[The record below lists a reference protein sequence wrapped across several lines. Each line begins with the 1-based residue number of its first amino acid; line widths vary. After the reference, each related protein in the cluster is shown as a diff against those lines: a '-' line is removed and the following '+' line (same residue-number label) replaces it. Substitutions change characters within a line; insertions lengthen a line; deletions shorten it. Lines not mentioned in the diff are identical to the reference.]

1 MSTELATTYDQEKID
16 LIKRT
21 IAKGATD
28 DELALFVQQC
38 ERTGLDPFSR
48 QIYAIKR
55 WDSRERREVMGVQVS
70 IDGLRLI
77 AERTGKYAGQLG
89 PYWCGQ
95 DGQWAEV
102 WLDRLPPAAAKVG
115 VLRADWREPLWA
127 VARYDAYAQTTK
139 DGVPNTM
146 WTKMPDL
153 MLAKCAESLALRK
166 AFPQELSGLYTT
178 EEMGQADAIEGTVRE
193 IRPTGLPASTQGNRS
208 AGSVKLEKAV
218 QAPPE
223 PVEGVPTILPGTP
236 YVAQDN
242 NSAVAQE
249 VIVAKSQA
257 GKPYLKFL
265 CTDGKPYGWWGGRT
279 KFHQEAPWVELTDAQ
294 LAVDGASYDL
304 PIGTV
309 VLLEM
314 NDKGYTNVVGFK
326 RVISSDAD
334 GLTKYAGDLA
344 EQAKALGIDLP
355 AVPSDPV
362 DLSSW
367 VAIAEAAVNSGA
379 GDKQAVIEF

>member
-115 VLRADWREPLWA
+115 VLRADWREPLSG
-127 VARYDAYAQTTK
+127 Y
-139 DGVPNTM
+139 GP
-146 WTKMPDL
+146 
-153 MLAKCAESLALRK
+153 
-166 AFPQELSGLYTT
+166 AFP
-178 EEMGQADAIEGTVRE
+178 
-193 IRPTGLPASTQGNRS
+193 
-208 AGSVKLEKAV
+208 AGWL
-218 QAPPE
+218 APPYRYSRVMDRRGGE
-223 PVEGVPTILPGTP
+223 P
-236 YVAQDN
+236 
-242 NSAVAQE
+242 
-249 VIVAKSQA
+249 
-257 GKPYLKFL
+257 
-265 CTDGKPYGWWGGRT
+265 R
-279 KFHQEAPWVELTDAQ
+279 EAPRTRLFVT
-294 LAVDGASYDL
+294 L
-304 PIGTV
+304 PIRRR
-309 VLLEM
+309 
-314 NDKGYTNVVGFK
+314 F
-326 RVISSDAD
+326 
-334 GLTKYAGDLA
+334 GLR
-344 EQAKALGIDLP
+344 
-355 AVPSDPV
+355 
-362 DLSSW
+362 
-367 VAIAEAAVNSGA
+367 SG
-379 GDKQAVIEF
+379 GLKE